1 MKGTDTIKDAIK
13 NTIQIFNENN
23 YEIIK
28 NDKTYVY
35 YLNEESDKY
44 LLKPSKK
51 NKLPKDDYPPFNNE
65 ANIECCDK
73 TNFYLIYNEKDLEC
87 NEKIIK
93 DNKSDSSCSCLL
105 F

>member
-1 MKGTDTIKDAIK
+1 MKGTDTIKDVIK

-28 NDKTYVY
+28 NDKTFVY

-51 NKLPKDDYPPFNNE
+51 NKLPKDDYPPFNNDT
-65 ANIECCDK
+65 NIENCDK
-73 TNFYLIYNEKDLEC
+73 TRFYLFYDEKDLEC
-87 NEKIIK
+87 KEKISK
-93 DNKSDSSCSCLL
+93 DKKDDSSCNCLI